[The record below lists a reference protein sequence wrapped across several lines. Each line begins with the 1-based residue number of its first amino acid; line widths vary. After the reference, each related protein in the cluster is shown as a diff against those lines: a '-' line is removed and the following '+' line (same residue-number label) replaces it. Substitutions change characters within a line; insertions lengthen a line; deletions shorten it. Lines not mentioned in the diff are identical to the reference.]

1 MILFDKLL
9 ANVAKKPKFVH
20 FDDPEVERIFLA
32 NFDKDKDGKI
42 SIDESLAV
50 NALGGSQMF
59 KGLNS
64 PSGTIDFTYFK
75 NIKSITNN
83 SFRYITKLNKIIM
96 PEKVTSYDTCF
107 YSSNIGTIII
117 PNIERC
123 NSILWGLNF
132 DNLVIKSKE
141 PPIKVNNEARY
152 GWNEKSS
159 SKIFVP
165 DESVDKYKKSDA
177 FASVAKFIY
186 PLSEYND
193 N

>member
-96 PEKVTSYDTCF
+96 PEKVTVYDTCF
-107 YSSNIGTIII
+107 YDSNIGTIII
-117 PNIERC
+117 PNIKKV
-123 NSILWGLNF
+123 SSMLWGVAF

-141 PPIKVNNEARY
+141 PPIKLVNVTGYA
-152 GWNEKSS
+152 WKKKAT

-177 FASVAKFIY
+177 FASVAEFIY